1 MNQLST
7 EVKKQKLNIF
17 QKIRLNLYRR
27 NANMTFEQFSKAPDY
42 VRRDGTVLY
51 HLKENNDLSLE
62 EFLQLPAGILQL
74 KKSDIQK
81 FPLSEQTELVKK
93 GYVSKYQFSNEEKNA
108 FMMEDIV
115 NLGNY
120 ETFSEWGLEHT
131 RYARVSSIFK
141 GKQ

>member
-42 VRRDGTVLY
+42 VRRDGTVLK

-62 EFLQLPAGILQL
+62 ELLQLPADILQL

-93 GYVSKYQFSNEEKNA
+93 GYISKYQFSNEERNA

-141 GKQ
+141 EK